1 MMYCHNCTSS
11 RSWYPQDM
19 LVWMKTWSRPQHLD
33 TVILGCDWSE
43 RGDTALPLVRR
54 GPGPGSVLAT
64 ATETSVT
71 SFSMMGPGDQ
81 QTCKRCLTKH
91 RLFTFKLRSHTA
103 CVYNPKEEAL

>member
-81 QTCKRCLTKH
+81 QTCGRCLIK
-91 RLFTFKLRSHTA
+91 
-103 CVYNPKEEAL
+103 P